1 MRNLLGYI
9 KEIERKEEKNCF
21 VCNRV
26 IKLEDEVFHGDTCS
40 KHCSLIARDHSYF
53 DTDGKLKLTA
63 LGLNKIK

>member
-9 KEIERKEEKNCF
+9 REQERKYQKNCF
-21 VCNRV
+21 VCSKVLNLSDR
-26 IKLEDEVFHGDTCS
+26 IYQDTTCS
-40 KHCSLIARDHSYF
+40 QDCASIARDHSYF